1 MHNNCL
7 SALLPL
13 FDWADKSSEKCGGLR
28 PSKSNLRNVMRENLE
43 VIFLASLFFVS
54 VLAIAPVS

>member
-1 MHNNCL
+1 MHNNNL

-13 FDWADKSSEKCGGLR
+13 FFGLTNPLKNVEGSGP
-28 PSKSNLRNVMRENLE
+28 PSLIRKIMRENLE

>member
-1 MHNNCL
+1 MHNIIL

-13 FDWADKSSEKCGGLR
+13 FFGLTNPLKNVEGSGP
-28 PSKSNLRNVMRENLE
+28 PSLIRNVMRENLE
-43 VIFLASLFFVS
+43 VIFLASLFLVS

>member
-1 MHNNCL
+1 M
-7 SALLPL
+7 
-13 FDWADKSSEKCGGLR
+13 K
-28 PSKSNLRNVMRENLE
+28 ENLE

>member
-1 MHNNCL
+1 M
-7 SALLPL
+7 SASSPYL
-13 FDWADKSSEKCGGLR
+13 WADISSEKCGGLR
-28 PSKSNLRNVMRENLE
+28 PSKSNFRKKRKTMRENLE

>member
-1 MHNNCL
+1 VEGFG
-7 SALLPL
+7 P
-13 FDWADKSSEKCGGLR
+13 
-28 PSKSNLRNVMRENLE
+28 PSLIRKIMRENLE

>member
-1 MHNNCL
+1 MHNIYL

-13 FDWADKSSEKCGGLR
+13 FFGLTNPLKNVEGLGP
-28 PSKSNLRNVMRENLE
+28 PSLIRKIMRENLE

>member
-1 MHNNCL
+1 MHNNNL

-13 FDWADKSSEKCGGLR
+13 FFGLTNPLKNVEGLGP
-28 PSKSNLRNVMRENLE
+28 PSLIRKIMRENLE

-54 VLAIAPVS
+54 VLAIAPVI

>member
-1 MHNNCL
+1 MHNINL

-13 FDWADKSSEKCGGLR
+13 FFGLTNPLKNVEGLGP
-28 PSKSNLRNVMRENLE
+28 PSLIRKIMRENLE

>member
-1 MHNNCL
+1 L

-13 FDWADKSSEKCGGLR
+13 FFGLTNPLKNVEGSGP
-28 PSKSNLRNVMRENLE
+28 PSLIRNIMRENLE

>member
-1 MHNNCL
+1 MHNINL
-7 SALLPL
+7 SALLPY
-13 FDWADKSSEKCGGLR
+13 FGLTNPLKNVEGSGP
-28 PSKSNLRNVMRENLE
+28 PSLIRNIMRENLE

>member
-1 MHNNCL
+1 V
-7 SALLPL
+7 
-13 FDWADKSSEKCGGLR
+13 EGLGP
-28 PSKSNLRNVMRENLE
+28 PSLNLRKIMKENLE

>member
-1 MHNNCL
+1 MHNIIL

-13 FDWADKSSEKCGGLR
+13 FFGLTNPLKNVEGLGP
-28 PSKSNLRNVMRENLE
+28 PSLIRKIMRENLE

>member
-1 MHNNCL
+1 MHNIIL

-13 FDWADKSSEKCGGLR
+13 FWADKSSEKCGGLR
-28 PSKSNLRNVMRENLE
+28 PSKFNLRKIMKENLE

>member
-1 MHNNCL
+1 MHNNIL

-13 FDWADKSSEKCGGLR
+13 FFGLTNPLKNVEGLGP
-28 PSKSNLRNVMRENLE
+28 PSLIRKIMRENLE

>member
-1 MHNNCL
+1 MHNSIL

-13 FDWADKSSEKCGGLR
+13 FFGLTNPLKNVEGLGP
-28 PSKSNLRNVMRENLE
+28 PSLIRKIMRENLE

>member
-1 MHNNCL
+1 MWRAM
-7 SALLPL
+7 ALQVY
-13 FDWADKSSEKCGGLR
+13 K
-28 PSKSNLRNVMRENLE
+28 RNIMRENLE

>member
-1 MHNNCL
+1 MHNNNL

-13 FDWADKSSEKCGGLR
+13 FFGLTNPLKNVEGLGP
-28 PSKSNLRNVMRENLE
+28 PSLIRKIMRENLE

>member
-1 MHNNCL
+1 MHNNNL

-13 FDWADKSSEKCGGLR
+13 FFGLANPLKNVEGLGP
-28 PSKSNLRNVMRENLE
+28 PSLIRKIMRENLE

>member
-1 MHNNCL
+1 MHNIIL

-13 FDWADKSSEKCGGLR
+13 FFGLTNPLKNVEGLGP
-28 PSKSNLRNVMRENLE
+28 PSLVGNIMRENLE

>member
-1 MHNNCL
+1 MHNNDL

-13 FDWADKSSEKCGGLR
+13 FFGLTNPLKNVEGLGP
-28 PSKSNLRNVMRENLE
+28 PSLIRKIMRENLE

>member
-1 MHNNCL
+1 MHNIIL

-13 FDWADKSSEKCGGLR
+13 FFGLTNPLKNVEGLGP
-28 PSKSNLRNVMRENLE
+28 PSLIRKIMRENLE

-54 VLAIAPVS
+54 VLAIAPVG

>member
-1 MHNNCL
+1 
-7 SALLPL
+7 
-13 FDWADKSSEKCGGLR
+13 
-28 PSKSNLRNVMRENLE
+28 MRENLE

>member
-1 MHNNCL
+1 MHNIIL

-13 FDWADKSSEKCGGLR
+13 FFGLTNPLKNVEGLGP
-28 PSKSNLRNVMRENLE
+28 PSLVRKIMRENLE

-54 VLAIAPVS
+54 VLAIAPVG

>member
-1 MHNNCL
+1 MHNINL

-13 FDWADKSSEKCGGLR
+13 FFGLTNPLKNVEGSGP
-28 PSKSNLRNVMRENLE
+28 PSLIRKIMRENLE